1 MGLTPPLLKLQMP
14 CWRAPKLYEILRDAS
29 CIHLKILDLEWLMSS
44 SAPTSVGA
52 TALDTDFLS
61 FVRISFQGAAFFCSD
76 VTVLMLDR
84 PRHEEMI
91 AQVRSA
97 GARIRLIS
105 DGDVGGAIEVA
116 KADAPVDI
124 MIGIGGEPR
133 C

>member
-1 MGLTPPLLKLQMP
+1 
-14 CWRAPKLYEILRDAS
+14 
-29 CIHLKILDLEWLMSS
+29 
-44 SAPTSVGA
+44 
-52 TALDTDFLS
+52 
-61 FVRISFQGAAFFCSD
+61 
-76 VTVLMLDR
+76 MLDR

-124 MIGIGGEPR
+124 MIGIGGVPR
-133 C
+133 CWGHCSNLPGRLLTLHTIVVFSTISGATPHSAAALSRWWPHEGATSRYVISYISRHFSKRLLPPDR